1 MNSTRL
7 IILLFILIS
16 FVSCSD
22 DSQESH
28 YRISS
33 IEDVLVQAEQSTL
46 DVKMSQNDWVITGV
60 YSLSG
65 QAITDGDKPLQLT
78 GIGSL
83 TSNWFKI
90 TRDLSC
96 CLQVDIF
103 ENYDQMQRG
112 MIIKI
117 ASGTHNEEIKI
128 TQLTSQGYQFKEIEY
143 YLKQESTFYTTQSS
157 EKLIY
162 NNYSPEANSVVIY
175 PYSGEKEKSYF
186 KSEQQGAFDWV
197 GEKQVVVKVPV
208 ASKQNYFYKPTSTY
222 HTSPLNEINFSLD
235 SPPLKQ
241 LKVYVD
247 IEYSKQTY
255 DYTLTVVNNR
265 TKEEKQIKGQWI
277 IEQPI
282 SYKTTVESGELP

>member
-1 MNSTRL
+1 MNSTKL
-7 IILLFILIS
+7 IILFVILTS
-16 FVSCSD
+16 FFSCSD
-22 DSQESH
+22 DSQQSH

-33 IEDVLVQAEQSTL
+33 IEDVLLQAEHSTL
-46 DVKMSQNDWVITGV
+46 DVKMNQDDWVITGV
-60 YSLSG
+60 YSLNG
-65 QAITDGDKPLQLT
+65 QAITDGGKPLQLT
-78 GIGSL
+78 GTGTL

-96 CLQVDIF
+96 CLQVDVF

-117 ASGTHNEEIKI
+117 ANGTHNEKIKI
-128 TQLTSQGYQFKEIEY
+128 TQLTSEGYQFKEIEY

-157 EKLIY
+157 DKLIY

-175 PYSGEKEKSYF
+175 PYSGERQKSYF
-186 KSEQQGAFDWV
+186 ISEQQGAFNWV

-208 ASKQNYFYKPTSTY
+208 DSSENHFYKTTPANY
-222 HTSPLNEINFSLD
+222 TSPLSEINFSLD
-235 SPPLKQ
+235 CPPLKQ

-255 DYTLTVVNNR
+255 DYILTLVNNR

-282 SYKTTVESGELP
+282 SYKTTVEAGQLP